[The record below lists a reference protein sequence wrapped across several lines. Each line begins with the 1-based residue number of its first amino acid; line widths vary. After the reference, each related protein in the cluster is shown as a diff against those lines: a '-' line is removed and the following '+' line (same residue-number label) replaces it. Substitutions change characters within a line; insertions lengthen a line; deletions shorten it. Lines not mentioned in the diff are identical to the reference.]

1 MKIKVRKIAEKTLQ
15 YTDGEGKTYTEK
27 HQYENGYVEEL
38 EINPRDISVFSTMK
52 SVRMIGIDKNLYLL
66 TLKSWKETK
75 KELAK
80 NGMLQRFNLSK
91 AR

>member
-1 MKIKVRKIAEKTLQ
+1 MKIQVRKIAEKTLQ
-15 YTDGEGKTYTEK
+15 YKDEDGKIYTEK
-27 HQYENGYVEEL
+27 YQYENGHIEEL
-38 EINPRDISVFSTMK
+38 EIDPRDISAFSTMK

-75 KELAK
+75 KELTK
-80 NGMLQRFNLSK
+80 NGTLQRLNFSK

>member
-1 MKIKVRKIAEKTLQ
+1 MKIKVRKITEKTLQ
-15 YTDGEGKTYTEK
+15 YKDEDGEIYKETYS
-27 HQYENGYVEEL
+27 YENGYVEEL
-38 EINPRDISVFSTMK
+38 EVDPKDVSAFSTMK

-75 KELAK
+75 RELAK
-80 NGMLQRFNLSK
+80 YGVLQRLNSSK

>member
-15 YTDGEGKTYTEK
+15 YTDEDGKVYTEK
-27 HQYENGYVEEL
+27 YQYENGYVEEL
-38 EINPRDISVFSTMK
+38 EVDPKDVSAFSLMK

-75 KELAK
+75 KELTK
-80 NGMLQRFNLSK
+80 YGVLQRLNFSK